1 MPPIQHWSEDIWVA
15 RLQNDEV
22 SLTEELD
29 QLIVSLKTAESM
41 PHVVIDLCNV
51 KYMASSHLSQLL
63 QVRKEAVSRDH
74 KLRLS
79 SPHDQLWALFLTTG
93 LDKVFTF
100 TEDVSTALAGLQING

>member
-15 RLQNDEV
+15 QLQNDEV
-22 SLTEELD
+22 NLSEELA
-29 QLIVSLKTAESM
+29 QLIESLKAAPVM

-51 KYMASSHLSQLL
+51 KHMASSHLSQLL

-79 SPHDQLWALFLTTG
+79 SPNDQLWALFLTTG

-100 TEDVSTALAGLQING
+100 TENVSTALADLQISG